1 MRGCDASMIA
11 SVTQEALLLEVDT
24 SPKPGLVDL
33 WSNGSHRDLNPWL
46 FYQSALALAPYFRDF
61 ARLGASWEGKEP
73 ESLFRDVRD
82 IGKEAEAAMFKA
94 TGGVNTHKGALF
106 SLGILDTAW
115 GYAQRQGIA
124 SAETVCM
131 LASRIASKSLAEEL
145 CLLGR
150 SSPRSHGERVLHRYG
165 VRGIRAEVMG
175 GFPSV
180 RRYGLLPLQSKGG
193 WRNNHARLSSL
204 VGLMAHVEDSNLLHR
219 GGREGLLFVR
229 QSMRDLRPA
238 RCLEDQLAALDGP
251 FISRNLSSGGA
262 ADLLSVAMVC
272 SRI

>member
-1 MRGCDASMIA
+1 M
-11 SVTQEALLLEVDT
+11 LEVDT

-33 WSNGSHRDLNPWL
+33 WSNGSHHDLNPWL

-61 ARLGASWEGKEP
+61 ARLGASWSGMDP
-73 ESLFRDVRD
+73 ESLFQDVRE
-82 IGKEAEAAMFKA
+82 IGKEAEDAMFKA

-115 GYAQRQGIA
+115 GYAQKQGIA
-124 SAETVCM
+124 SAGTVCL
-131 LASRIASKSLAEEL
+131 LASHMASTSLAREL
-145 CLLGR
+145 FLLGR
-150 SSPRSHGERVLHRYG
+150 SLPRSHGERVLHRYG

-180 RRYGLLPLQSKGG
+180 RRYGLPVLQSKGG
-193 WRNNHARLSSL
+193 WRDNHARLSAL

-229 QSMRDLRPA
+229 QAMRDLSPA
-238 RCLEDQLAALDGP
+238 RRLEDQLAALDEP
-251 FISRNLSSGGA
+251 FVSRNLSSGGA

>member
-1 MRGCDASMIA
+1 MRGCDASIIA

-180 RRYGLLPLQSKGG
+180 RRYGLLPPVAIEGRMEEQSCPTVFIGGADGACGGLQPVASGGKGG
-193 WRNNHARLSSL
+193 VAVCPAGHAGPTSGTVPGGSVGRL
-204 VGLMAHVEDSNLLHR
+204 
-219 GGREGLLFVR
+219 GR
-229 QSMRDLRPA
+229 
-238 RCLEDQLAALDGP
+238 ALYLP
-251 FISRNLSSGGA
+251 
-262 ADLLSVAMVC
+262 
-272 SRI
+272 